1 MNNENNLN
9 TNSDTS
15 NNTVVNNQEVNTNV
29 GVENNP
35 SQTTEVYTAPPCA
48 SEEKQVINTIKE
60 KKKTNMLPTFIIIIV
75 LLLGVSYM
83 DKIIA
88 FFDKEDTPII
98 NNSNDDEESE
108 NHNLVDGFI
117 VIDDNS
123 AYMKLEKIKF
133 YNFIKSTTDNVIT
146 LNYLSDVTHNDVKN
160 LEIFIE
166 FYNAE
171 KEFLYRDIF
180 NVDKAEIDSIK
191 TYTVSL
197 SNDVLSLAKY
207 AKVKKIT
214 KQEENSK
221 QQVICRIKEVGQGYN
236 ILYKNTFNFINNEL
250 ASYDVHKEINITLE
264 STITNKYKLEMSN
277 ENSEMLSAN
286 IQTTYENNILDYSVD
301 LTKELKDFIPLHEYK
316 TAASIVKNKE
326 TLKKWECE

>member
-48 SEEKQVINTIKE
+48 SEEKQVISTIKE
-60 KKKTNMLPTFIIIIV
+60 KKKTNMLPTFIIIII

-83 DKIIA
+83 EEIIA

-108 NHNLVDGFI
+108 HHNLVDGFI

-197 SNDVLSLAKY
+197 SNDVLSTRQAREY
-207 AKVKKIT
+207 ALWYRYHG
-214 KQEENSK
+214 S
-221 QQVICRIKEVGQGYN
+221 
-236 ILYKNTFNFINNEL
+236 
-250 ASYDVHKEINITLE
+250 
-264 STITNKYKLEMSN
+264 
-277 ENSEMLSAN
+277 
-286 IQTTYENNILDYSVD
+286 
-301 LTKELKDFIPLHEYK
+301 P
-316 TAASIVKNKE
+316 
-326 TLKKWECE
+326 